1 MAKPKNPEIKFVP
14 NKYTRMIPY
23 SFSKAYKMCVFAV
36 QHVPQES
43 GLNKD
48 VIQLAIHGDIT
59 PTLFNEL
66 KRKLKQPI
74 AIHIVTE
81 KVFNQLIADAYSSN
95 SAAEV
100 VDDIQDNMEDDLID
114 LMQALQ
120 KTEDLLESENDAP
133 IIRMINAFFT
143 QSVKEDASDIHLDPY
158 ENQSVIRFRKDGCL
172 FKITELNSRLHAALV
187 SRIKIMANLDIA
199 EKRLP
204 QDGRISLRVAGKE
217 IDLRISTIPT
227 AHGER
232 IVMRLLDKNKERL
245 QLESLGMRQSLITKI
260 DELIARPNGIFLVT
274 GPTGSGKS
282 TTLYASLARIDNV
295 SLNIMTVED
304 PVEYDITGISQTQVN
319 GKIDMT
325 FARALRAILRQD
337 PDVVMI
343 GEIRD
348 LETAQIAV
356 QASLT
361 GHLVLATLHTNSAVA
376 TVTRLIDMGV
386 EPFLLSSSIVGILA
400 QRLMRLLCN
409 ECKEPMELD
418 EDTIKSL
425 GLAER
430 HLSLYA
436 TTAALAEEKVAKS
449 ETSAKPRRKKTTK
462 DNEKIIIYTP
472 QGCPKCSNTGY
483 KGRSCINELLF
494 VDSNIQKL
502 IHDQASEMEIK
513 KYAQTHLHMESLR
526 DDAIRLLLEGKTSM
540 QEVISITYELE

>member
-1 MAKPKNPEIKFVP
+1 MTKTKESELKFIA
-14 NKYTRMIPY
+14 NKYTRMVPY
-23 SFSKAYKMCVFAV
+23 SFAKSYKMCVFAV
-36 QHVPQES
+36 QHQPLEN
-43 GLNKD
+43 GLNRD
-48 VIQLAIHGDIT
+48 IIQLAIHGDIT
-59 PTLFNEL
+59 PVIFNEV
-66 KRKLKQPI
+66 KRKLKQPV
-74 AIHIVTE
+74 AMHIVSA
-81 KVFNQLIADAYSSN
+81 KVFNQLLADAYSSS

-100 VDDIQDNMEDDLID
+100 VDDIQDNMEEDLLD
-114 LMQALQ
+114 LMQNLQ

-158 ENQSVIRFRKDGCL
+158 ENTSVIRFRKDGCL

-217 IDLRISTIPT
+217 IDLRVSTIPT

-245 QLESLGMRQSLITKI
+245 QLESLGMQQDLLTKV
-260 DELIARPNGIFLVT
+260 DEIIARPNGIFLVT

-282 TTLYASLARIDNV
+282 TTLYASLARIDNT

-304 PVEYDITGISQTQVN
+304 PVEYDIDGISQTQVN

-386 EPFLLSSSIVGILA
+386 EPFLLSSSIIGILA

-409 ECKEPMELD
+409 ECKEPTELD
-418 EDTIKSL
+418 DEVKKSL
-425 GLAER
+425 GLSAK
-430 HLSLYA
+430 A
-436 TTAALAEEKVAKS
+436 VEEVSEEQSNKPKKTAKS
-449 ETSAKPRRKKTTK
+449 KKGKEAEVLIYKPV
-462 DNEKIIIYTP
+462 
-472 QGCPKCSNTGY
+472 GCPKCSGTGY

-494 VDSNIQKL
+494 VDTNVQKL
-502 IHDQASEMEIK
+502 IHDRASEAEIK
-513 KYAQTHLHMESLR
+513 KYAQQHLKMRTLR